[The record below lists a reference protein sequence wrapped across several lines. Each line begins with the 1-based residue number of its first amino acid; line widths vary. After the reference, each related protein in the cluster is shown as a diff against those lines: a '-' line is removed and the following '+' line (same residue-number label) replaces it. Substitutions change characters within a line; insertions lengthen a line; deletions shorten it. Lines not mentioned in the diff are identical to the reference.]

1 MRKINRIPLLLLVL
15 GCLICLSTGAAQAAD
30 FAVIVKSGTVQ
41 LWDEDQRL
49 DMVERHF
56 DNHSQRTLAVAWEIR
71 NAKELALGMEYFTFR
86 HGFSPPSTGHTKTQV
101 VQFTVKKYF
110 SPNHILHP
118 YGGIGLGW
126 GHAKY
131 DDGQGNIDR
140 DVNFAM
146 QASAGI
152 EFRIGDNFGLY
163 TEVKGL
169 ASGTDGEDENEFDF
183 SGTGFLAGISMI
195 F

>member
-1 MRKINRIPLLLLVL
+1 MMKYRRLTLLLLVL
-15 GCLICLSTGAAQAAD
+15 GCLTTFSAGLAQAAD
-30 FAVIVKSGTVQ
+30 FAMIIKSGTVE
-41 LWDEDQRL
+41 LWDNDQRL
-49 DMVERHF
+49 DMEERHF

-71 NAKELALGMEYFTFR
+71 TAKELALGMEYFTFR
-86 HGFSPPSTGHTKTQV
+86 HGFSPPNTGHTKTQIA
-101 VQFTVKKYF
+101 QFTVKKYF
-110 SPNHILHP
+110 SPNQILHP
-118 YGGIGLGW
+118 YAGIGLGW

-140 DVNFAM
+140 DINFAM

-152 EFRIGDNFGLY
+152 EFRIGENFGLY

>member
-1 MRKINRIPLLLLVL
+1 MSKYRRLSLHLLVL
-15 GCLICLSTGAAQAAD
+15 ICLTTLSAGLARAAD
-30 FAVIVKSGTVQ
+30 FAIIIKSGTVS
-41 LWDEDQRL
+41 LWDNDQRL

-56 DNHSQRTLAVAWEIR
+56 DNHSQSTLAVAWEIR
-71 NAKELALGMEYFTFR
+71 TAKELALGMEYFTFR
-86 HGFSPPSTGHTKTQV
+86 HDFSPPSTGRTKTQV
-101 VQFTVKKYF
+101 AQFTVKKYF
-110 SPNHILHP
+110 SPNRILHP
-118 YGGIGLGW
+118 YAGIGLGW

-140 DVNFAM
+140 DINFAM

-183 SGTGFLAGISMI
+183 SGTGFLAGISII

>member
-1 MRKINRIPLLLLVL
+1 MKKTGLLPLLLLAL
-15 GCLICLSTGAAQAAD
+15 ACLTTLPAGLARAAD
-30 FAVIVKSGTVQ
+30 FAMIVKSGSLA
-41 LWDEDQRL
+41 LWDQDQRL
-49 DMVERHF
+49 DLVDRQFE
-56 DNHSQRTLAVAWEIR
+56 NHSQRTLAVAWEVR
-71 NAKELALGMEYFTFR
+71 NTKEVALGMEYFTFR
-86 HGFSPPSTGHTKTQV
+86 HEFSPPVTGRVKTQV
-101 VQFTVKKYF
+101 LQFTVKKYF
-110 SPNHILHP
+110 SPVRVLHP
-118 YGGIGLGW
+118 YAGVGFGW

-131 DDGQGNIDR
+131 DDGEGNIDR
-140 DVNFAM
+140 DLNFAM

-152 EFRIGDNFGLY
+152 EFRIGDNFGIY